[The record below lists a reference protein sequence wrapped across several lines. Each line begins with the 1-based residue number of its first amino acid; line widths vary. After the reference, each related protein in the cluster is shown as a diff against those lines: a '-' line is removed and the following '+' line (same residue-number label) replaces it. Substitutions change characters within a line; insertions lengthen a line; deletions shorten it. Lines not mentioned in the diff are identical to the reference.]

1 MNNIF
6 IIEKYFFLGFNQ
18 QNSVLG
24 GIIVCALRSKD
35 ANHCLEMAELAG
47 KYLQK
52 TKNDPIGVVGF
63 DVAGDEGSYPLGSY
77 ESSMVPGILRA
88 QNLGVPITIHAG
100 EWPEKFNSLSNVK
113 FAIEQLKVQRIGHA
127 ITLRSDLDYLKNLS
141 TKKAV
146 TIEVQSTKYIA

>member
-1 MNNIF
+1 M
-6 IIEKYFFLGFNQ
+6 
-18 QNSVLG
+18 
-24 GIIVCALRSKD
+24 RSKD

-52 TKNDPIGVVGF
+52 TENDPIGVVGF

-77 ESSMVPGILRA
+77 ESSMVPGIQRA

-113 FAIEQLKVQRIGHA
+113 FAIEELKVQRIGHA

-141 TKKAV
+141 SSKNAV
-146 TIEVQSTKYIA
+146 TIEVQST

>member
-1 MNNIF
+1 
-6 IIEKYFFLGFNQ
+6 
-18 QNSVLG
+18 
-24 GIIVCALRSKD
+24 
-35 ANHCLEMAELAG
+35 MAELAG

-52 TKNDPIGVVGF
+52 TKNDPIGVIGF
-63 DVAGDEGSYPLGSY
+63 DVAGDEGTYPLSSY
-77 ESSMVPGILRA
+77 ESSMVPGIQRA

-141 TKKAV
+141 SSKNAV
-146 TIEVQSTKYIA
+146 TIEVQNVYIFICISLKMSLKNQTYNF